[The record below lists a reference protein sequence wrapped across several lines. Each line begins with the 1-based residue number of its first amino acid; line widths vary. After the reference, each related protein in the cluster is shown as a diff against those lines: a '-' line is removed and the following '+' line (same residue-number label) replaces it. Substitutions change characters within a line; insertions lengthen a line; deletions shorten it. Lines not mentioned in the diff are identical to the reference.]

1 MVGLLLFWMKKK
13 KKINVRKMIWQEA
26 TSHMN
31 LGAMLHVNG
40 KLTEAEQSYLEALR
54 LKPDDHITRM
64 NLQKL
69 RHLLMKK
76 GIVSSSSHSSP
87 SQWMVCFDEDDDT
100 STRVMV
106 NLASRV
112 VSIPPRGAGI
122 LDYHFPWP
130 MARWSGSSHGKRHE
144 ESRTNR
150 TCDRILYGA

>member
-1 MVGLLLFWMKKK
+1 LIQKLFL
-13 KKINVRKMIWQEA
+13 QEA

-87 SQWMVCFDEDDDT
+87 PQWMMRFDDEDT
-100 STRVMV
+100 
-106 NLASRV
+106 
-112 VSIPPRGAGI
+112 
-122 LDYHFPWP
+122 
-130 MARWSGSSHGKRHE
+130 
-144 ESRTNR
+144 
-150 TCDRILYGA
+150 

>member
-1 MVGLLLFWMKKK
+1 
-13 KKINVRKMIWQEA
+13 
-26 TSHMN
+26 MN

-87 SQWMVCFDEDDDT
+87 
-100 STRVMV
+100 
-106 NLASRV
+106 
-112 VSIPPRGAGI
+112 P
-122 LDYHFPWP
+122 
-130 MARWSGSSHGKRHE
+130 
-144 ESRTNR
+144 
-150 TCDRILYGA
+150 